1 MFCRPAHVD
10 PVRTKMWVRPTALAR
25 ATRAATFPP
34 SACSGFQIHMPLPS
48 GITGGGGRG
57 GGGGWVV
64 VVVVGI
70 VVVDALTRAFCGA
83 GAVGSVGV
91 TTASG
96 MGRGAAT
103 RSRGGGAGASCPGR
117 GFELVEGLSVVFTAG
132 DAEEALAQLATTPV
146 DVAIVDFALPG
157 GVDGGML
164 TARIKEQHPGV
175 RVLIF
180 TASLDPG
187 QVRRAAGSA
196 ADGIL
201 LKSIPIDSLVAAI
214 RDVAEGRR
222 VVGRDLS
229 GLLTADAGE
238 D

>member
-1 MFCRPAHVD
+1 MEAGLGVEEPVLAPVSP
-10 PVRTKMWVRPTALAR
+10 PVRVAIVDDHPVVRE
-25 ATRAATFPP
+25 
-34 SACSGFQIHMPLPS
+34 
-48 GITGGGGRG
+48 
-57 GGGGWVV
+57 
-64 VVVVGI
+64 
-70 VVVDALTRAFCGA
+70 AFGNL
-83 GAVGSVGV
+83 
-91 TTASG
+91 
-96 MGRGAAT
+96 
-103 RSRGGGAGASCPGR
+103 
-117 GFELVEGLSVVFTAG
+117 FELVEGLSVVFTAG

-201 LKSIPIDSLVAAI
+201 LKSIPIDYLVAAI
-214 RDVAEGRR
+214 HDVANGRR

-229 GLLTADAGE
+229 GVLVESGDDAAPAQLSERELEVLGLLAKGMTNKDIARELFISQATVKSHVENILRKFGATDRAGAVAE
-238 D
+238 GFRRKLID